1 MLYNELIELS
11 HEIIDFSYHGDPKYE
26 LNSKKIDNY
35 TISELKIGS
44 HASTHVDY
52 PMHVGLTNKNFK
64 NIIGKGFCVNIKNL
78 EEFLNGFEKNKTF
91 KFEILL
97 INTNFSEFWGDPKY
111 FDMEIDIE
119 KFVEK
124 IAEMDLKAVGVDCAS
139 IGNFKVHEKLLSSNV
154 LIIENLKNLKKLEN
168 KSFEFLGFPLNIKKI
183 DGSPINAVAIF

>member
-11 HEIIDFSYHGDPKYE
+11 HEIIDFSYPGDPKFE

-35 TISELKIGS
+35 TISEIKIGS

-64 NIIGKGFCVNIKNL
+64 NIIGKGFCVTIDNL
-78 EEFLNGFEKNKTF
+78 EEFLDFKKNYIPEY
-91 KFEILL
+91 EILL
-97 INTNFSEFWGDPKY
+97 INTKFSDFWENPAY
-111 FDMEIDIE
+111 FEMEIDIE

-124 IAEMDLKAVGVDCAS
+124 LVQMDLKAVGVDCAS
-139 IGNFKVHEKLLSSNV
+139 IGNFKVHEKLLSSNI

-183 DGSPINAVAIF
+183 DGSPINAVALF